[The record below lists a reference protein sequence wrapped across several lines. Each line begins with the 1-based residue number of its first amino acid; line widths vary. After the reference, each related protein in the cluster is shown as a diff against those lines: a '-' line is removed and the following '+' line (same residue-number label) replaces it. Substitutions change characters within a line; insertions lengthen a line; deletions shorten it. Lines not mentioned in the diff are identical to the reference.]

1 MTTMIRQELT
11 SLFRSGQWVW
21 PVISYLITLV
31 VLTALAIRPAHA
43 AYGFVAPVLL
53 IGSAWAGW
61 LITSR
66 TQGPLWQITMI
77 AVGGRER
84 TLVARW
90 ACALLAAA
98 PLFVLAVIAAEIG
111 RQSSS
116 DAAGLWW
123 GGIGLHLLVAVLGA
137 GIGTLLGVQLTER
150 EGNPVP
156 AGESTP
162 LAALVIVLVCGV
174 GAIGYAGAIG
184 VLALVLIT
192 VAVSIAAVTTG

>member
-1 MTTMIRQELT
+1 
-11 SLFRSGQWVW
+11 
-21 PVISYLITLV
+21 
-31 VLTALAIRPAHA
+31 
-43 AYGFVAPVLL
+43 
-53 IGSAWAGW
+53 
-61 LITSR
+61 
-66 TQGPLWQITMI
+66 MI

-90 ACALLAAA
+90 VCALLAAA

-192 VAVSIAAVTTG
+192 IAVSIAAVTTG